1 MRSYCAHGTI
11 APLVGLLLLMASYSE
26 AFVTPTPSQARARLM
41 ISADV
46 SRRSHSAAFW
56 SRPRLPAARAGRD
69 RSSSGGLRPRMQ
81 DAPAAAALETI
92 EDAQTVIVRAAET
105 RDVDPDTVIEAI
117 RLIEKSGGS
126 KKPLE
131 GRDSSQPKFDLL
143 TDNGNWRLIF
153 TTGDVKTQKKLGGK
167 ISYVPI
173 KAVQVFNPDYTITN
187 GVYLGSFPVLKFSGT
202 FTWAEEKA
210 RLEFT
215 FNEVGVL
222 GLNFPYNQG
231 ESKVPPGFTF
241 MDISDRYVI
250 ARGAGGGLAL
260 WLRQDT
266 V

>member
-1 MRSYCAHGTI
+1 MRCRCNHGLL
-11 APLVGLLLLMASYSE
+11 APLVGLLLLIASRSK
-26 AFVTPTPSQARARLM
+26 AFVGPG
-41 ISADV
+41 
-46 SRRSHSAAFW
+46 AF
-56 SRPRLPAARAGRD
+56 SPRPRQRVAAGSSRSNSAVSAPSRSVGRHSLLTTRA
-69 RSSSGGLRPRMQ
+69 SGTAEAGG
-81 DAPAAAALETI
+81 AVETI
-92 EDAQTVIVRAAET
+92 EDAQSIIVQAAET

-117 RLIEKSGGS
+117 RLLEKSGGS
-126 KKPLE
+126 RKPLE

-187 GVYLGSFPVLKFSGT
+187 GVYLGSFPLLKFTGT
-202 FTWAEEKA
+202 FTWVEEKA

-215 FNEVGVL
+215 FDQVGVL
-222 GLNFPYNQG
+222 GLTFPYNQG
-231 ESKVPPGFTF
+231 ESKVQPGFTF

-260 WLRQDT
+260 WLRQGS

>member
-1 MRSYCAHGTI
+1 MRCRSNHGLL
-11 APLVGLLLLMASYSE
+11 APLAGLLLLIASHSK
-26 AFVTPTPSQARARLM
+26 AFVGPRAMPPRSQQHVVAVSDSSTCNSAFSAR
-41 ISADV
+41 
-46 SRRSHSAAFW
+46 SRAAGK
-56 SRPRLPAARAGRD
+56 RGMLAPRA
-69 RSSSGGLRPRMQ
+69 SGTTE
-81 DAPAAAALETI
+81 AAAGAEAIETI
-92 EDAQTVIVRAAET
+92 EDAQSIIVRAAET

-117 RLIEKSGGS
+117 RLLEKSGGS

-187 GVYLGSFPVLKFSGT
+187 GVYLGSFPVLKFTGT
-202 FTWAEEKA
+202 FTWVEETA

-215 FNEVGVL
+215 FDQVGVL
-222 GLNFPYNQG
+222 GLTFPYKQG
-231 ESKVPPGFTF
+231 ESKVQPGFTF

-260 WLRQDT
+260 WLRQNS